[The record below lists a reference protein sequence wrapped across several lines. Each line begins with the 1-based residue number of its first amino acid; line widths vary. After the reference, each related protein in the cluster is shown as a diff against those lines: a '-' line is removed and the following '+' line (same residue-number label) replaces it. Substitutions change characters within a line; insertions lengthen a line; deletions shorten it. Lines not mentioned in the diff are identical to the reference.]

1 MPKIYILFFILAAGA
16 GAATSYFY
24 LEAQASTAP
33 SSLETTTTNSKKI
46 RQISSEP
53 EIQHRDSGTH
63 DHDHDHD
70 HDYSDSNFDQ
80 HELTPEKLLCIDEM
94 DHHSCNIDINVNL
107 SELLIDKKLNVTK
120 ADEAGII
127 LGSKNYKEVMKSI
140 SGLSSENIMKSEEFN
155 QMAKSISA
163 DLNINVESN
172 FSCNETLCAAES
184 RVESDE
190 EWQIFTA
197 NFFEGEAGGNLFL
210 SYDPTDPNLRRSIVI
225 FGDNMSVI
233 RKVK

>member
-53 EIQHRDSGTH
+53 EIQHRDSGT
-63 DHDHDHD
+63 HDHDHD